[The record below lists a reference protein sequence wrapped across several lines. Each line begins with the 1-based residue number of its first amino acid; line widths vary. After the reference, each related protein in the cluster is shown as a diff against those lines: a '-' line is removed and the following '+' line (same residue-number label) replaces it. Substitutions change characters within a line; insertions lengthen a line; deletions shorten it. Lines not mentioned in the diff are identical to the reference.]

1 MSRGEDPVPGGGR
14 KQEWGRTTQAKRRG
28 LGVLGGQGLRQD
40 PRVSRK
46 ISSRR
51 VSVLVC
57 SGCYNKI
64 LWIGWLANN
73 RNSCLRVL
81 ESRMR
86 APVWTAPGEGPLPG
100 C

>member
-14 KQEWGRTTQAKRRG
+14 KQERGRTTQAKRRG

>member
-14 KQEWGRTTQAKRRG
+14 KQERGRTTQAKRRG
-28 LGVLGGQGLRQD
+28 LGILGGQCLRQD

-51 VSVLVC
+51 VSDLVC
-57 SGCYNKI
+57 SGSFNKI
-64 LWIGWLANN
+64 LWIGWLTNN

-81 ESRMR
+81 VSRMR